1 MQNHPPKITKN
12 KMIKLMKNILTV
24 LLVLFL
30 AASCHTE
37 YWTPEFE
44 NEEKFHDLVIPNE
57 GKTYDIPFVFS
68 LSLHPTRTSVP
79 TKTYQIRGRFLFDGI
94 PGEIYDTARE
104 NPIYWYRWRDE
115 QSEPNMR
122 KAIMYAH
129 IPVNESSIARS
140 VAVQISI
147 DSIANDDYSISE
159 DDEHNW
165 GEWTTILDGIQAGR

>member
-30 AASCHTE
+30 AASCETE

-44 NEEKFHDLVIPNE
+44 DKENFHNLVIPNE
-57 GKTYDIPFVFS
+57 GKTYNIPFVFS
-68 LSLHPTRTSVP
+68 VSGHPTRTSIP
-79 TKTYQIRGRFLFDGI
+79 EKTYQIRGRYLFDGI
-94 PGEIYDTARE
+94 PDEIYDTAGE
-104 NPIYWYRWRDE
+104 NPIQWYWDRDAQRE
-115 QSEPNMR
+115 SGMHN
-122 KAIMYAH
+122 AIMHAH
-129 IPVNESSIARS
+129 IPANESSIARS

-147 DSIANDDYSISE
+147 DSIANDDYFISE

>member
-1 MQNHPPKITKN
+1 MLITQ
-12 KMIKLMKNILTV
+12 
-24 LLVLFL
+24 
-30 AASCHTE
+30 
-37 YWTPEFE
+37 
-44 NEEKFHDLVIPNE
+44 
-57 GKTYDIPFVFS
+57 
-68 LSLHPTRTSVP
+68 
-79 TKTYQIRGRFLFDGI
+79 KTYQIRGRFLFDGI
-94 PGEIYDTARE
+94 PGEIYDTAIE
-104 NPIYWYRWRDE
+104 NPIYWWWDE
-115 QSEPNMR
+115 HRESENR

>member
-12 KMIKLMKNILTV
+12 KMMKLMKNILTI

-30 AASCHTE
+30 AASCETE

-44 NEEKFHDLVIPNE
+44 NEETFHDLVIPNE

-68 LSLHPTRTSVP
+68 VTRHPTRTSVP
-79 TKTYQIRGRFLFDGI
+79 QKTYQIRGRFLFDGI
-94 PGEIYDTARE
+94 PGEIYDTAIE
-104 NPIYWYRWRDE
+104 NPIYWWWDE
-115 QSEPNMR
+115 HRESENR

>member
-1 MQNHPPKITKN
+1 
-12 KMIKLMKNILTV
+12 MIKLMKNILTI

-68 LSLHPTRTSVP
+68 VTRHPTRTSIP
-79 TKTYQIRGRFLFDGI
+79 EKTYQIRGRYLFDGI
-94 PGEIYDTARE
+94 PGEIYDTAGE
-104 NPIYWYRWRDE
+104 NPIQWYWDRDAQRE
-115 QSEPNMR
+115 SGMHN
-122 KAIMYAH
+122 AIMHAH
-129 IPVNESSIARS
+129 IPANESSIARS

-147 DSIANDDYSISE
+147 DSIANDDYFISE

>member
-1 MQNHPPKITKN
+1 MHIPIILHIFATSKKN
-12 KMIKLMKNILTV
+12 KFIKNILTV

-30 AASCHTE
+30 AASCETE

-44 NEEKFHDLVIPNE
+44 NEETFHGLVIPNE

-68 LSLHPTRTSVP
+68 VTRHPTRTSVP
-79 TKTYQIRGRFLFDGI
+79 EKTYQIRGRFLFDGI
-94 PGEIYDTARE
+94 PGEIYDTAGG
-104 NPIYWYRWRDE
+104 NSIHWSWDMSP
-115 QSEPNMR
+115 

-147 DSIANDDYSISE
+147 DSIANDDYFISE